1 MLAVLPYNCA
11 NDIKIVK
18 KTPASWQHKIKQWQ
32 QLSREQETSCQKK
45 CWPEYGGSSS
55 GSSMRLRR

>member
-11 NDIKIVK
+11 NDIKIFK
-18 KTPASWQHKIKQWQ
+18 KTPASWQHKIEQWQ
-32 QLSREQETSCQKK
+32 QLNREQETSCQKK

-55 GSSMRLRR
+55 V